1 MVVLIPQSA
10 GASTPYIWRIM
21 RENDLGS
28 FLLMFAVSFALID
41 KLIQNNF

>member
-1 MVVLIPQSA
+1 MLVLIPLSA

-28 FLLMFAVSFALID
+28 FMFAVSFALIGQ
-41 KLIQNNF
+41 LILNHF